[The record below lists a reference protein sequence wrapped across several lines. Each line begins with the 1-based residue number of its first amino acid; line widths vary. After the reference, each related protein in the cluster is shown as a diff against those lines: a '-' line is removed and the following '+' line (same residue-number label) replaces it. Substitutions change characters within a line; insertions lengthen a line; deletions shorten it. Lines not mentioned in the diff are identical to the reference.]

1 MLVDRVDYLNLLEK
15 LEMLARDNDLL
26 SKENQILSE
35 EL

>member
-15 LEMLARDNDLL
+15 LEMLAHDNDLL
-26 SKENQILSE
+26 SKENQILFE